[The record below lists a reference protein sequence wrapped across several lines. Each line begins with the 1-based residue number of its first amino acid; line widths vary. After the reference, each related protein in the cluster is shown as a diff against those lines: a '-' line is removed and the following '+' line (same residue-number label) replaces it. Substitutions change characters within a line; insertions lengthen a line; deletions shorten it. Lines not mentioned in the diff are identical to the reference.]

1 MPEEGDRWR
10 RSGLE
15 DQMREIKGQ
24 QIPPNR
30 TPISL
35 AQNPNES
42 RAASRDARI
51 TNPQV
56 YSSTIREETPGPGG
70 PAMDTDL
77 LLPTTA
83 PQPLHPLPEHAPVSS
98 PCPSPAS
105 SYMDRL
111 IFRPHHPPPPPAPP
125 PPPPPPPPTP
135 PPPPHH
141 YHRDFD
147 PNQRHGSRKNGCRRR
162 MAGEEDRRR
171 RPTRTDRGEH
181 ASSKPVLVCKSEL
194 GVGQGATGWQ
204 FHEGRFCKVSVFNE
218 SFS

>member
-15 DQMREIKGQ
+15 DQMREIGGQ

-42 RAASRDARI
+42 RAAPRDARI

-56 YSSTIREETPGPGG
+56 YSSTIREENPGPGG

-83 PQPLHPLPEHAPVSS
+83 PQPLHPLQEHAPVSS

-111 IFRPHHPPPPPAPP
+111 IFSPHHPPPPPAPP
-125 PPPPPPPPTP
+125 P

-147 PNQRHGSRKNGCRRR
+147 PNQRHGSRKNGRRRR
-162 MAGEEDRRR
+162 MAGEEDHRRF
-171 RPTRTDRGEH
+171 PTRTDRGEH
-181 ASSKPVLVCKSEL
+181 ASSKPVL
-194 GVGQGATGWQ
+194 T
-204 FHEGRFCKVSVFNE
+204 
-218 SFS
+218 